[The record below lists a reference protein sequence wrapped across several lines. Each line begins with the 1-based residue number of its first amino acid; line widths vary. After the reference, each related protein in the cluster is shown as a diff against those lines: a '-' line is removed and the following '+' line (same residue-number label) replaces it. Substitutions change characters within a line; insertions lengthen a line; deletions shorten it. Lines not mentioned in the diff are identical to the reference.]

1 MELYSGFADAGL
13 FSRTINTEHL
23 DSCVYFIKVSI
34 GNDSV
39 VEKIII
45 E

>member
-1 MELYSGFADAGL
+1 MELYSGFSVAGL

-23 DSCVYFIKVSI
+23 ASGVYFVKVSI
-34 GNDSV
+34 GGESV
-39 VEKIII
+39 VEKIVV